1 MDYVPLLLL
10 GLVVVGGAIV
20 LRSMIRLKR
29 AAVEALE
36 AARQLDDQ
44 LASLRN
50 QTQGPQTQG
59 PQTQGP
65 QTQGSQTQGDDPDPP
80 GDDPPPGDRPA
91 GTGG

>member
-50 QTQGPQTQG
+50 QTQGS
-59 PQTQGP
+59 

-80 GDDPPPGDRPA
+80 GNDPPPGDRPA
-91 GTGG
+91 AADG

>member
-44 LASLRN
+44 LASLRS
-50 QTQGPQTQG
+50 
-59 PQTQGP
+59 

-91 GTGG
+91 GADG

>member
-50 QTQGPQTQG
+50 QTQGSKTQG
-59 PQTQGP
+59 P
-65 QTQGSQTQGDDPDPP
+65 QTQGDDPDPP

>member
-29 AAVEALE
+29 AAVEALV

-44 LASLRN
+44 LQSLRIRN
-50 QTQGPQTQG
+50 EHQT
-59 PQTQGP
+59 
-65 QTQGSQTQGDDPDPP
+65 PP
-80 GDDPPPGDRPA
+80 APNDTPPP
-91 GTGG
+91 T

>member
-29 AAVEALE
+29 AAVEALV

-44 LASLRN
+44 LQSLRIRN
-50 QTQGPQTQG
+50 EHQA
-59 PQTQGP
+59 
-65 QTQGSQTQGDDPDPP
+65 PP
-80 GDDPPPGDRPA
+80 APNDTPPP
-91 GTGG
+91 T